1 MAYQAKWYTQGDA
14 PSPDR
19 PWETPWQP
27 VSVDLAGSLKDL
39 GASLPDWSGAIA
51 YEAGSQIRYQGVA
64 YEATRWNQ
72 ADAPGSKNL
81 TAGLPTWLP
90 LDASGDASG
99 EAAGDASG
107 EAAGDAA
114 GTSNTTVPMS

>member
-1 MAYQAKWYTQGDA
+1 
-14 PSPDR
+14 
-19 PWETPWQP
+19 

-39 GASLPDWSGAIA
+39 VASLPDWSGAIA

-81 TAGLPTWLP
+81 TTGLPTWKP
-90 LDASGDASG
+90 L
-99 EAAGDASG
+99 EAGDGDGTVSSETASTP
-107 EAAGDAA
+107 EEP
-114 GTSNTTVPMS
+114 TS